1 MVQDFYATNVQ
12 VGDALDLPAP
22 IRELAEQLRG
32 EVSSLATQAQEELK
46 LSSFRD
52 ELFLMDSLGY
62 ATAVEFVVKDLR
74 SLLTAY
80 SHAIATERPSLQEV
94 ASWQRVTPGNLR
106 RRYTAAHVKAVQA
119 TLDARIPFDVVQVGF
134 TSVRDRH
141 IEGLSEQSANDYVLR
156 TQIRA
161 RVRDVFE
168 ETASVLHG
176 KDWQESTLVESIFDP
191 NPFRGYA
198 QVSATTANDCTPLTQ
213 HSPRAIELALEQ
225 LDPEHAEYFEF
236 ERSAVEVAETA

>member
-1 MVQDFYATNVQ
+1 MAQDFYITNVQ
-12 VGDALDLPAP
+12 VGDTLDLPAP
-22 IRELAEQLRG
+22 IRELAGQLRG
-32 EVSSLATQAQEELK
+32 EVSSLATQAREELE
-46 LSSFRD
+46 LSTFRD

-62 ATAVEFVVKDLR
+62 ATAVELVVKDLR
-74 SLLTAY
+74 CLLTAY
-80 SHAIATERPSLQEV
+80 SHAVATARPSLQEV

-119 TLDARIPFDVVQVGF
+119 TLDARIPFDVVQLGF

-141 IEGLSEQSANDYVLR
+141 IETLSERSANDYVLR

-161 RVRDVFE
+161 RVRDIVE

-176 KDWQESTLVESIFDP
+176 KDWQESTIVESIFDP

-198 QVSATTANDCTPLTQ
+198 QVSAMTANDRTPLTQ

-225 LDPEHAEYFEF
+225 LDPEHAAYFEF
-236 ERSAVEVAETA
+236 ERSAVEAVGTA

>member
-1 MVQDFYATNVQ
+1 MAQEFYTTNVQ

-22 IRELAEQLRG
+22 VRELAEQLRG
-32 EVSSLATQAQEELK
+32 EVSSLATQAQEELR
-46 LSSFRD
+46 LSTFRD
-52 ELFLMDSLGY
+52 ELFLMASLGY
-62 ATAVEFVVKDLR
+62 ATAVELVVKDLR

-80 SHAIATERPSLQEV
+80 AHAVATERPSLQEV

-119 TLDARIPFDVVQVGF
+119 MLDVRIPFDVVQLGF
-134 TSVRDRH
+134 TSVRDGH
-141 IEGLSEQSANDYVLR
+141 IEGLNAQSARDYLLR

-161 RVRDVFE
+161 RLRGIIE

-176 KDWQESTLVESIFDP
+176 KDWQETTLVESAFDP

-198 QVSATTANDCTPLTQ
+198 QVSASTANDRTPLTQ
-213 HSPRAIELALEQ
+213 HSPRAIELTLEQ
-225 LDPEHAEYFEF
+225 LDAEHAEYFEF
-236 ERSAVEVAETA
+236 ERSAVEAAEAA